1 MQDALDNS
9 GRAAQRAE
17 RAEELQR
24 AAEAAAEQ
32 SASDAQAAQRA
43 CWAAE
48 SQLAE
53 ALQSNAEVCRTL
65 CISCTETPM
74 TSSHAPE
81 SDIMNTLKK
90 ACTSY
95 VWHLWQSDS

>member
-1 MQDALDNS
+1 MQDALDYS

-17 RAEELQR
+17 RTEELQR

-32 SASDAQAAQRA
+32 SAADAEAAQRA
-43 CWAAE
+43 SVAVE

-53 ALQSNAEVCRTL
+53 ALQSDAEVCRMH

-74 TSSHAPE
+74 TSSHAQNLTLT
-81 SDIMNTLKK
+81 ILKK
-90 ACTSY
+90 GLYFMCVAS
-95 VWHLWQSDS
+95 VAV

>member
-1 MQDALDNS
+1 MQDALDDS

-32 SASDAQAAQRA
+32 SAADREAAQLA
-43 CWAAE
+43 SVAVE

-53 ALQSNAEVCRTL
+53 ALQSIAEVCRMQCLT
-65 CISCTETPM
+65 CTETPM
-74 TSSHAPE
+74 TSSHVQN
-81 SDIMNTLKK
+81 MTL
-90 ACTSY
+90 
-95 VWHLWQSDS
+95 